1 MEELEEELP
10 DHEIEAA
17 EERTAQH
24 HHETFVDDDAL
35 RAHLR
40 SAHALDAPA
49 HLSRATLEGLHD
61 RLHDETDSA
70 AEA

>member
-1 MEELEEELP
+1 LEEELP
-10 DHEIEAA
+10 DHEIAVA

-24 HHETFVDDDAL
+24 RHETFVDDDAL

-40 SAHALDAPA
+40 SPHGLDAPE
-49 HLSRATLEGLHD
+49 HLSRTTLEGLHD